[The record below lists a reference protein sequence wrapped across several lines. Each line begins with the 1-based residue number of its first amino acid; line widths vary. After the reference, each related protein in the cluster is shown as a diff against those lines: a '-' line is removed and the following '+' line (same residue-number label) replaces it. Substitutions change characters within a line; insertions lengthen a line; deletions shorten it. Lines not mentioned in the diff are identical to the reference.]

1 MEFIHKKKAEKA
13 RTKMLTDQAEARSNN
28 VKEARK
34 RREDREVSIKPGKQ
48 LYINEG
54 RTSFLFL
61 F

>member
-1 MEFIHKKKAEKA
+1 MEFIHKKKA

-54 RTSFLFL
+54 RTIFLFW